1 MDAADPALAVKQGV
15 NGYQGA
21 LVVQNGRLA
30 GARRPLNPTL
40 TLLGKGT
47 TCDIRLK
54 GSGVAEFHCIILATP
69 DGLVLRDLGSASG
82 TILNGDAAVAAP
94 LCDGDLLGIGGFRF
108 RVSLTGAIPVPTQ
121 TPAAASKLYDAA
133 ALEQEREAL
142 RIQAAG
148 IAAQQAE
155 LTEKESRLEQR
166 ELALTKQETQL
177 AAHFEQRKR
186 EIADR
191 QEQLRSER
199 IALRIEHEDYQA
211 KGGAELE
218 KLQQQREELRS
229 AQELVEKRHAR
240 VAILHRR
247 LRKRWHK
254 QWDRERLNMLEREQA
269 VAKKQAQLEQQA
281 SALRKERAALLEA
294 HLQAGSE
301 TELAR
306 QRMREEQQR
315 QIEQRAE
322 IQNAQ
327 MELDRRQ
334 HELLEAQAAL
344 QKETGRAERQRT
356 NLEKEIHGLERRVSN
371 LRVKLAEA
379 DGHWGVLQKKQNDTP
394 AETPVSSVSLEVA
407 KTPAATTAAPQP
419 VAANSDKKA
428 ELERLV
434 AEVADQR
441 RLLAEETERLLRIEE
456 GWQTERRHTE
466 DALEVLAA
474 EIQQR
479 EQACADSERA
489 WNGRWDDLAERE
501 LRLQALQ
508 TRLAAKIANVE
519 GDQSRLLDSVRA
531 REAMVDKHAA
541 LLAELRQR
549 WLGIRRTERERLV
562 AEFHSAGQMRERY
575 IRLWE
580 ECQIKLA
587 GTLEA
592 QKSLAARTMAVEQ
605 YRVELVG
612 SAADAVAA
620 ERRLDLL
627 HRQEDQRLK
636 TALRQVEHE
645 RKTLRTERR
654 KLDELFHQAAAKHKE
669 AQACELEL
677 GERQTQWEQEQQ
689 AAEMAQAR
697 LQEALKSA
705 HLQQRR
711 YEQQVDTINAELE
724 RIINSLLQGE
734 QQQVSRPRLARAA

>member
-1 MDAADPALAVKQGV
+1 MDAADPARTVKPGE
-15 NGYQGA
+15 NGYEGA

-30 GARRPLNPTL
+30 GARRPLNSAL
-40 TLLGKGT
+40 TVLGKGAS
-47 TCDIRLK
+47 CDIRLK
-54 GSGVAEFHCIILATP
+54 GTGVAEFHCVILATP
-69 DGLVLRDLGSASG
+69 SGLILRDLGSTSG

-94 LCDGDLLGIGGFRF
+94 LCEGDLLGIGGFRF
-108 RVSLTGAIPVPTQ
+108 RVSLTGEIPALPES
-121 TPAAASKLYDAA
+121 AAAKLFDAA

-155 LTEKESRLEQR
+155 LTETESRLEQR
-166 ELALTKQETQL
+166 ELALCKQETQL
-177 AAHFEQRKR
+177 ADHFEQRKK

-218 KLQQQREELRS
+218 MLQRQREELHS
-229 AQELVEKRHAR
+229 AQQLIDKRRRR

-247 LRKRWHK
+247 LRQRWHK
-254 QWDRERLNMLEREQA
+254 QWDRERLSMLEREQA
-269 VAKKQAQLEQQA
+269 LAQKQAQVEQQA
-281 SALRKERAALLEA
+281 NALRKERAALLES
-294 HLQAGSE
+294 HLQASSE

-306 QRMREEQQR
+306 QRVREEQHR
-315 QIEQRAE
+315 QNDQRAE
-322 IQNAQ
+322 IQNVLL
-327 MELDRRQ
+327 ELDRRQ
-334 HELLEAQAAL
+334 QELLETRAVFD
-344 QKETGRAERQRT
+344 KEKARGERKRA
-356 NLEKEIHGLERRVSN
+356 NLEKEIHGLERRVNN

-379 DGHWGVLQKKQNDTP
+379 DGNWGALQKKQNDGP
-394 AETPVSSVSLEVA
+394 AEITVSPASVEGATALAAAASLQS
-407 KTPAATTAAPQP
+407 PA
-419 VAANSDKKA
+419 VDGDKRA
-428 ELERLV
+428 ELERLM

-466 DALEVLAA
+466 EALDALAA

-489 WNGRWDDLAERE
+489 WNGRWDDLADRE

-508 TRLAAKIANVE
+508 TRLATKIANVE
-519 GDQSRLLDSVRA
+519 GDQYRLLDKVRA
-531 REAMVDKHAA
+531 REAMVEKHMA
-541 LLAELRQR
+541 LLGELRQR
-549 WLGIRRTERERLV
+549 WLGIRRTERERLA
-562 AEFHSAGQMRERY
+562 AEFHTAGQMRERY
-575 IRLWE
+575 IQLWE

-592 QKSLAARTMAVEQ
+592 QKTLAARTLAVEQ
-605 YRVELVG
+605 HRVELVG

-620 ERRLDLL
+620 ERRVEVL
-627 HRQEDQRLK
+627 HRQEDQRLRA
-636 TALRQVEHE
+636 ALRQVEHE
-645 RKTLRTERR
+645 RKTLRAERR
-654 KLDELFHQAAAKHKE
+654 KLDALFQEAAAKHKE
-669 AQACELEL
+669 VHARDLEL

-711 YEQQVDTINAELE
+711 YEQQIDAINTELE
-724 RIINSLLQGE
+724 RIINSMLQGE
-734 QQQVSRPRLARAA
+734 QQVHRPQLAKAA